1 LSLPRRIA
9 VSSRFEGVTSVLF
22 SAFVPLYRKILA
34 SSLLLLFVALL
45 IVPMTWAAD
54 DFVTY
59 PLLATDY
66 RSIKV
71 FDNRGRFVGRLLAE
85 QRYWTPL
92 SRIPLFLQQAVVAV
106 EDTRFYEHGGID
118 VRGIARALVK
128 DVINRNLAQGGST
141 ITQQLI
147 KNRYLSGE
155 KTIDRKVKEGF
166 MAVEYEKK
174 YSKAQILEM
183 YFNEIYYGNGAW
195 GIAAAARLYFD
206 KNPEELNDAECA
218 LLAGVPKNPGRYNP
232 AGESASVNAR
242 RDVVLK
248 RMADLEI
255 ITAQK
260 QQQLRAQRVTVTPR
274 GQAPYYLNHIRS
286 KLIERYGA
294 QVIEDGRM
302 EITAALDLDLQKL
315 AEKTLRE
322 KMQGRD
328 PALQGALVNLDPAT
342 GNILAAVGGIDFA
355 KSSYNR
361 AFFAQRQPGSAIKP
375 LIFATALEAGYTA
388 SDIWDDTPVAYSR
401 GDGKSWTPRN
411 YGNETFGA
419 LSLRQALAHS
429 NNVITVKLLEAI
441 GVQSFVDF
449 AGQLGLP
456 LRARHDL
463 SLALGTEEV
472 TLVELVQAYAPFA
485 NSGLQPEL
493 RTILRIV
500 DRQRNEV
507 TEFAPILTPVV
518 DPAAAYVT
526 TSMLQDVLKYG
537 TAKSLANF
545 SQQRPA
551 AGKTGTTDDYRD
563 AWFIGYTPQLVTG
576 VWVGYDQPKPGGRG
590 FTGGAICAPIW
601 EGFMRSA
608 LAGKE
613 AVDFV
618 VPESVV
624 SVNIDPVTGYIA
636 TTDCPQTYDEVYI
649 AGTEPTLLCPEHGG
663 DPLPPEP
670 PRPESDVNAES
681 AGAEFSWDNLLQ
693 LFSPNQKSE
702 P

>member
-1 LSLPRRIA
+1 M
-9 VSSRFEGVTSVLF
+9 F

-45 IVPMTWAAD
+45 IVPMTRAAD

-59 PLLATDY
+59 PLLAADY

-85 QRYWTPL
+85 QRYWAPL
-92 SRIPLFLQQAVVAV
+92 HRIPLFLQQAVVAV

-128 DVINRNLAQGGST
+128 DVMNRNLAEGGST

-155 KTIDRKVKEGF
+155 KTIDRKVQEGF
-166 MAVEYEKK
+166 MAVEFEKK

-232 AGESASVNAR
+232 AGETVHVNGR

-248 RMADLEI
+248 RMAELKI

-260 QQQLRAQRVTVTPR
+260 QQLLRAQRVTVTPR

-294 QVIEDGRM
+294 QVLEVGRM
-302 EITAALDLDLQKL
+302 EITAALDLDLQQL

-322 KMQGRD
+322 KMKGRD
-328 PALQGALVNLDPAT
+328 PALQGALVSLDPAT
-342 GNILAAVGGIDFA
+342 GNVLAAVGGVDFA

-375 LIFATALEAGYTA
+375 VIYAAALEAGYTA
-388 SDIWDDTPVAYSR
+388 SDIWDDTPVSYPR

-411 YGNETFGA
+411 YGGEAFGS
-419 LSLRQALAHS
+419 LPLRQALAHS

-441 GVQSFVDF
+441 GVQTYVDF

-472 TLVELVQAYAPFA
+472 TLVELVQAYAPLA
-485 NSGLQPEL
+485 NNGQRPDVQ
-493 RTILRIV
+493 TILRIV
-500 DRQRNEV
+500 DHQRQVV
-507 TEFAPILTPVV
+507 TEFAPILAPVL
-518 DPAAAYVT
+518 DPAVAYVT
-526 TSMLQDVLKYG
+526 TSMLQDVLTYG

-545 SQQRPA
+545 SRQRPA

-576 VWVGYDQPKPGGRG
+576 VWVGYDQPKPGGKG
-590 FTGGAICAPIW
+590 FTGGALCAPIW
-601 EGFMRSA
+601 ESFMRSA

-613 AVDFV
+613 ALDFV
-618 VPESVV
+618 PPETVV
-624 SVNIDPVTGYIA
+624 TINVDPITGYIA
-636 TTDCPQTYDEVYI
+636 TTDCPATHDEVFI
-649 AGTEPTLLCPEHGG
+649 VGTEPTLLCPEHGG
-663 DPLPPEP
+663 DPLPPLP
-670 PRPESDVNAES
+670 PPVLEAAGSELATPEAPAAPDGDES
-681 AGAEFSWDNLLQ
+681 SWNILK
-693 LFSPNQKSE
+693 LFSPKKKSE

>member
-1 LSLPRRIA
+1 MPFSSVLKELPR
-9 VSSRFEGVTSVLF
+9 VLF
-22 SAFVPLYRKILA
+22 SVVVSLRRKLPV
-34 SSLLLLFVALL
+34 SCLLFLAATLLFASALR
-45 IVPMTWAAD
+45 AAD

-59 PLLATDY
+59 PLLAPDY

-85 QRYWTPL
+85 ERYWTPL
-92 SRIPLFLQQAVVAV
+92 QRIPLFLQQAVVAV

-128 DVINRNLAQGGST
+128 DVMNRNLAQGGST

-206 KNPEELNDAECA
+206 KNPEELSDAECA

-232 AGESASVNAR
+232 AGERASVNGR

-260 QQQLRAQRVTVTPR
+260 QQLLRAQQVTVTPR
-274 GQAPYYLNHIRS
+274 GQAPYYLNHIRG

-302 EITAALDLDLQKL
+302 EITAALDLDLQQL

-322 KMQGRD
+322 KMKGRD
-328 PALQGALVNLDPAT
+328 PALQGALVSLDPVT
-342 GNILAAVGGIDFA
+342 GNVLAAVGGVDFA

-375 LIFATALEAGYTA
+375 LIFAAALEAGYSA
-388 SDIWDDTPVAYSR
+388 SDLWDDTPVTYPR
-401 GDGKSWTPRN
+401 GDGKNWTPRN
-411 YGNETFGA
+411 YGNEVFGY

-441 GVQSFVDF
+441 GVTAFVDF
-449 AGQLGLP
+449 ASQLGLP
-456 LRARHDL
+456 LRAQHDL
-463 SLALGTEEV
+463 SFALGTEEV
-472 TLVELVQAYAPFA
+472 TLVELVQAYAPLA
-485 NSGLQPEL
+485 NSGLRPEL
-493 RTILRIV
+493 HTILRIV

-507 TEFAPILTPVV
+507 TEFAPILAPVI
-518 DPAAAYVT
+518 DPGAAYVT

-563 AWFIGYTPQLVTG
+563 AWFIGYTPQIVTG

-590 FTGGAICAPIW
+590 FTGGAISAPIW
-601 EGFMRSA
+601 ESFMRSA

-613 AVDFV
+613 VVDFA
-618 VPESVV
+618 VPESVI
-624 SVNIDPVTGYIA
+624 SVNIDPSTGYIA
-636 TTDCPQTYDEVYI
+636 TIACPETYDEVYI
-649 AGTEPTLLCPEHGG
+649 AGTEPTLLCPDHGG
-663 DPLPPEP
+663 DPLPPAP
-670 PRPESDVNAES
+670 PVDPDALEMPESEES
-681 AGAEFSWDNLLQ
+681 AGEESSWDNFLK
-693 LFSPNQKSE
+693 LFTPNKKSE

>member
-1 LSLPRRIA
+1 
-9 VSSRFEGVTSVLF
+9 LF

-34 SSLLLLFVALL
+34 SSLLLLLAVSLL
-45 IVPMTWAAD
+45 APATQAAD
-54 DFVTY
+54 DFVAY
-59 PLLATDY
+59 PLLAPDY

-71 FDNRGRFVGRLLAE
+71 FDNRGRFVGRLLPE

-92 SRIPLFLQQAVVAV
+92 HRIPLFLQQAVVAV

-128 DVINRNLAQGGST
+128 DVMNRNLAQGGST

-232 AGESASVNAR
+232 AGEIASVNGR

-294 QVIEDGRM
+294 QVIEEGRM
-302 EITAALDLDLQKL
+302 EITAALDLDLQQL

-322 KMQGRD
+322 KMKGRD
-328 PALQGALVNLDPAT
+328 PGLQGAIVSLDPAT
-342 GNILAAVGGIDFA
+342 GNVLAAVGGIDFA

-361 AFFAQRQPGSAIKP
+361 AFFAKRQPGSAIKP
-375 LIFATALEAGYTA
+375 LIFAAALEAGYTA
-388 SDIWDDTPVAYSR
+388 SDLWDDTPVTYPR
-401 GDGKSWTPRN
+401 GDGKVWTPRN
-411 YGNETFGA
+411 YGNEAFGS

-429 NNVITVKLLEAI
+429 NNVITVKLLDAI
-441 GVQSFVDF
+441 GVQTFVNF
-449 AGQLGLP
+449 AGRLGLP

-472 TLVELVQAYAPFA
+472 TLVELVQAYAPLA
-485 NSGLQPEL
+485 NSGLRPDV

-500 DRQRNEV
+500 DRQRNAV
-507 TEFAPILTPVV
+507 TEFAPILAPVL
-518 DPAAAYVT
+518 DPGAAYVT

-576 VWVGYDQPKPGGRG
+576 VWVGYDQPKPGGKG

-601 EGFMRSA
+601 EGFMRPA

-613 AVDFV
+613 AVDFA
-618 VPESVV
+618 VPDSVV
-624 SVNIDPVTGYIA
+624 SINIDPTTGYLA
-636 TTDCPQTYDEVYI
+636 ATDCPKTQDEHFI
-649 AGTEPTLLCPEHGG
+649 IGTEPTLLCPDHGG
-663 DPLPPEP
+663 DPLPPRP
-670 PRPESDVNAES
+670 LPDPDAVVLPESEES
-681 AGAEFSWDNLLQ
+681 AGAESAWDNLLK
-693 LFSPNQKSE
+693 LFSPNKKSE

>member
-1 LSLPRRIA
+1 LLS
-9 VSSRFEGVTSVLF
+9 V
-22 SAFVPLYRKILA
+22 FVPLYRKVLV
-34 SSLLLLFVALL
+34 SSLLLLLTALIFVPVIRAE
-45 IVPMTWAAD
+45 D

-59 PLLATDY
+59 PLLAADY

-71 FDNRGRFVGRLLAE
+71 FDNRGRFVGRLLPE

-92 SRIPLFLQQAVVAV
+92 KRIPLFLQQAVVAV

-128 DVINRNLAQGGST
+128 DVMNRNLAEGGST

-155 KTIDRKVKEGF
+155 KTIDRKVKEGI
-166 MAVEYEKK
+166 MAVDFEKK

-183 YFNEIYYGNGAW
+183 YFNEIYFGNGAW

-206 KNPEELNDAECA
+206 KNPEELNDAECV

-232 AGESASVNAR
+232 AGEAGHVNGR

-255 ITAQK
+255 ITV
-260 QQQLRAQRVTVTPR
+260 QQQQLLRAQRVTVTPR
-274 GQAPYYLNHIRS
+274 GQAPYYLNHLRS

-294 QVIEDGRM
+294 QVIEAGGM
-302 EITAALDLDLQKL
+302 EITAALDLDLQQL

-322 KMQGRD
+322 RMKGRD
-328 PALQGALVNLDPAT
+328 PELQGAIVSLDPAT
-342 GNILAAVGGIDFA
+342 GNVLAAVGGVDFA
-355 KSSYNR
+355 SSSYNR
-361 AFFAQRQPGSAIKP
+361 AFFAERQPGSAIKP
-375 LIFATALEAGYTA
+375 LIYAAALEQGYTP
-388 SDIWDDTPVAYSR
+388 SDIWDDTPVSYPR
-401 GDGKSWTPRN
+401 DEGGSWTPRN
-411 YGNETFGA
+411 YGGEVFGP
-419 LSLRQALAHS
+419 LPLRQALAHS
-429 NNVITVKLLEAI
+429 NNVITVKLLAAI
-441 GVQSFVDF
+441 GVQTFVDF

-472 TLVELVQAYAPFA
+472 TLVELVQAYAPLA
-485 NSGLQPEL
+485 NGGRRPDV

-500 DRQRNEV
+500 DRQRNVV
-507 TEFAPILTPVV
+507 TEFAPIFAPVL
-518 DPAAAYVT
+518 DPAVAYVT

-537 TAKSLANF
+537 TAKSLAAF
-545 SQQRPA
+545 SRERPA

-563 AWFIGYTPQLVTG
+563 AWFIGYTPQIITG
-576 VWVGYDQPKPGGRG
+576 VWVGYDQPKPGGKG

-601 EGFMRSA
+601 ESFMRSA
-608 LAGKE
+608 LAGQE
-613 AVDFV
+613 VVDFAPPETV
-618 VPESVV
+618 VTI
-624 SVNIDPVTGYIA
+624 NIDPTTGYIA
-636 TTDCPQTYDEVYI
+636 TSDCPETRDEVYI
-649 AGTEPTLLCPEHGG
+649 VGSEPTLLCPEHGG
-663 DPLPPEP
+663 DPLPPLP
-670 PRPESDVNAES
+670 PPVPESAANELAIPEAVVVP
-681 AGAEFSWDNLLQ
+681 AGAESSWDNIRK
-693 LFSPNQKSE
+693 LFSPNKKSN

>member
-1 LSLPRRIA
+1 
-9 VSSRFEGVTSVLF
+9 LF
-22 SAFVPLYRKILA
+22 SVFVQLRSKVFV
-34 SSLLLLFVALL
+34 SSLLVLLAVSVLVSA
-45 IVPMTWAAD
+45 TQAAD

-71 FDNRGRFVGRLLAE
+71 FDHRGRFVGRLLPE

-92 SRIPLFLQQAVVAV
+92 QRIPLFLQQAVVAV

-128 DVINRNLAQGGST
+128 DVINRNLAEGGST

-147 KNRYLSGE
+147 KNRYLTGE

-232 AGESASVNAR
+232 AGEAASVNGR

-255 ITAQK
+255 ITVQK
-260 QQQLRAQRVTVTPR
+260 QQLLRAQRVTVTPR
-274 GQAPYYLNHIRS
+274 GQASYYLNHIRS
-286 KLIERYGA
+286 ILIERYGA
-294 QVIEDGRM
+294 QVIEEGGM
-302 EITAALDLDLQKL
+302 EITAALDLDLQQL

-328 PALQGALVNLDPAT
+328 PGLQGAIVSLDPAT
-342 GNILAAVGGIDFA
+342 GNVLAAVGGVDFA

-361 AFFAQRQPGSAIKP
+361 AFFAKRQPGSAIKP
-375 LIFATALEAGYTA
+375 LIFAAALEAGYSA
-388 SDIWDDTPVAYSR
+388 SDIWDDTPVAYPR
-401 GDGKSWTPRN
+401 GDGKVWTPRN
-411 YGNETFGA
+411 YGNEVFGS
-419 LSLRQALAHS
+419 LPLRQALAHS
-429 NNVITVKLLEAI
+429 NNVITVKLLDAI
-441 GVQSFVDF
+441 GVPTFVNF
-449 AGQLGLP
+449 ASQLGLP

-472 TLVELVQAYAPFA
+472 TLVELVQAYAPLA
-485 NSGLQPEL
+485 NSGLRPDV

-507 TEFAPILTPVV
+507 TEFAPILAPVI
-518 DPAAAYVT
+518 DPAVAYVT
-526 TSMLQDVLKYG
+526 TSMLQDVLRYG

-563 AWFIGYTPQLVTG
+563 AWFIGYTPQIVTG
-576 VWVGYDQPKPGGRG
+576 VWVGYDQPKPGGKG

-601 EGFMRSA
+601 EGFMRPA

-613 AVDFV
+613 VVDFA
-618 VPESVV
+618 VPDSVV
-624 SVNIDPVTGYIA
+624 SVNIDPTTGYIA
-636 TTDCPQTYDEVYI
+636 TTDCPKTHDEVYI
-649 AGTEPTLLCPEHGG
+649 AGTEPTLLCPDNGG
-663 DPLPPEP
+663 DPLPPLP
-670 PRPESDVNAES
+670 PVDPDALVVPESEES
-681 AGAEFSWDNLLQ
+681 AGESSWDNLLK
-693 LFSPNQKSE
+693 LFSPHK
-702 P
+702 

>member
-1 LSLPRRIA
+1 ML
-9 VSSRFEGVTSVLF
+9 
-22 SAFVPLYRKILA
+22 SAFVSMYRKILA
-34 SSLLLLFVALL
+34 SSFLLLLVVSVLASA
-45 IVPMTWAAD
+45 TQAAD

-71 FDNRGRFVGRLLAE
+71 FDNRGRFVGRLLPE

-92 SRIPLFLQQAVVAV
+92 QRIPLFLQQAVVAV

-118 VRGIARALVK
+118 IRGIARALVK
-128 DVINRNLAQGGST
+128 DVINRNLAEGGST

-155 KTIDRKVKEGF
+155 KTIDRKVQEGL

-174 YSKAQILEM
+174 YSKVQILEM

-232 AGESASVNAR
+232 AGESASVNGR

-294 QVIEDGRM
+294 QVIETGRM
-302 EITAALDLDLQKL
+302 EITAALDLDLQQL

-322 KMQGRD
+322 KMKGRD
-328 PALQGALVNLDPAT
+328 PALQGALVSLDPVT
-342 GNILAAVGGIDFA
+342 GNVLAAVGGVDYA

-375 LIFATALEAGYTA
+375 LIFAAALEAGYSA
-388 SDIWDDTPVAYSR
+388 SDLWDDTPVTYPR
-401 GDGKSWTPRN
+401 GDGKNWTPRN
-411 YGNETFGA
+411 YGNEAFGY
-419 LSLRQALAHS
+419 LPLRQALAHS

-441 GVQSFVDF
+441 GVPTFVNF
-449 AGQLGLP
+449 ASQLGLP

-472 TLVELVQAYAPFA
+472 TLVELVQAYAPLA
-485 NSGLQPEL
+485 NNGLRPDL

-507 TEFAPILTPVV
+507 TEFAPILAPVI
-518 DPAAAYVT
+518 DPRAAYIT
-526 TSMLQDVLKYG
+526 TSMLQDVLSYG

-576 VWVGYDQPKPGGRG
+576 VWVGYDQPKPGGKG

-601 EGFMRSA
+601 EGFMRPA

-613 AVDFV
+613 VVDFA

-624 SVNIDPVTGYIA
+624 SVNIDPTTGYIA
-636 TTDCPQTYDEVYI
+636 TIDCPQTHDEVYI

-663 DPLPPEP
+663 DPLPPAP
-670 PRPESDVNAES
+670 PLDPEALLPESEES
-681 AGAEFSWDNLLQ
+681 AGAESTWDNFLQ
-693 LFSPNQKSE
+693 LFSPNKKSE

>member
-1 LSLPRRIA
+1 M
-9 VSSRFEGVTSVLF
+9 SSAL
-22 SAFVPLYRKILA
+22 VPLYRKVLA
-34 SSLLLLFVALL
+34 SSLLLLLAALL
-45 IVPMTWAAD
+45 IVPMTRAAD

-71 FDNRGRFVGRLLAE
+71 FDNRGRFVGRLLPE

-92 SRIPLFLQQAVVAV
+92 QRIPLFLQQAVVAV

-232 AGESASVNAR
+232 AGEITSVNGR

-294 QVIEDGRM
+294 QVIEEGRM
-302 EITAALDLDLQKL
+302 EITAALDLDLQQL

-322 KMQGRD
+322 KMKERD
-328 PALQGALVNLDPAT
+328 PALQGAIVSLDPAT
-342 GNILAAVGGIDFA
+342 GNVLAAVGGVDFA
-355 KSSYNR
+355 KSTYNR
-361 AFFAQRQPGSAIKP
+361 AFFARRQPGSAIKP
-375 LIFATALEAGYTA
+375 LIFAAALETGYSA
-388 SDIWDDTPVAYSR
+388 SDLWDDSPVAYPR
-401 GDGKSWTPRN
+401 GEGGSWTPRN
-411 YGNETFGA
+411 YGNEAFGS
-419 LSLRQALAHS
+419 LPLRQALAHS

-441 GVQSFVDF
+441 GVPTFVNF
-449 AGQLGLP
+449 ASQLGLP

-472 TLVELVQAYAPFA
+472 TLVELVQAYAPLA
-485 NSGLQPEL
+485 NSGLRPDV

-507 TEFAPILTPVV
+507 TEFAPILAPVI
-518 DPAAAYVT
+518 DPAVAYVT
-526 TSMLQDVLKYG
+526 TSMLQDVLRYG

-563 AWFIGYTPQLVTG
+563 AWFIGYTPQIVTG
-576 VWVGYDQPKPGGRG
+576 VWVGYDQPKPGGKG

-601 EGFMRSA
+601 EGFMRPA

-613 AVDFV
+613 AVDFA
-618 VPESVV
+618 VPDGVV
-624 SVNIDPVTGYIA
+624 SVNIDPTTGYLA
-636 TTDCPQTYDEVYI
+636 TIDCPQTLDEVYI
-649 AGTEPTLLCPEHGG
+649 VGTEPTLLCPDHGG
-663 DPLPPEP
+663 DPLPPLP
-670 PRPESDVNAES
+670 PVDPDTLMVPESEEAAGAES
-681 AGAEFSWDNLLQ
+681 AWDNLLK
-693 LFSPNQKSE
+693 LFSPNKKSE

>member
-1 LSLPRRIA
+1 M
-9 VSSRFEGVTSVLF
+9 F
-22 SAFVPLYRKILA
+22 SAFVPRSGKIPT
-34 SSLLLLFVALL
+34 LLLFHLVAIL
-45 IVPMTWAAD
+45 ILAVPLRAED

-59 PLLATDY
+59 PLLQDGY
-66 RSIKV
+66 RSTKV
-71 FDNRGRFVGRLLAE
+71 FDKHGRFVGRILPE
-85 QRYWTPL
+85 QRYWAPL
-92 SRIPLFLQQAVVAV
+92 NRIPLFLQQAVVAV

-147 KNRYLSGE
+147 KNRYLTGE

-206 KNPEELNDAECA
+206 KNPEELNEAECA

-232 AGESASVNAR
+232 AGESASVNGR

-248 RMADLEI
+248 RMVDLEI

-286 KLIERYGA
+286 KLIERYGD
-294 QVIEDGRM
+294 QVVEEGGM
-302 EITAALDLDLQKL
+302 EITAALDLDLQQL

-322 KMQGRD
+322 KMKGRD
-328 PALQGALVNLDPAT
+328 PELQGALLSLDPVS
-342 GNILAAVGGIDFA
+342 GNVLAAVGGVDFA

-375 LIFATALEAGYTA
+375 LIYAAALEAGYSA
-388 SDIWDDTPVAYSR
+388 SDLWDDTPAAYPR
-401 GDGKSWTPRN
+401 GEGGSWIPRN
-411 YGNETFGA
+411 YGNETFGS
-419 LSLRQALAHS
+419 LPLRQALAHS
-429 NNVITVKLLEAI
+429 NNIITVKLLDAI
-441 GVQSFVDF
+441 GVQTFVDF
-449 AGQLGLP
+449 ARQLGLP

-472 TLVELVQAYAPFA
+472 TLVELVQAYAPLA
-485 NSGLQPEL
+485 NGGLRPAL

-500 DRQRNEV
+500 DHQRNAV
-507 TEFAPILTPVV
+507 TEFPPILAPVLE
-518 DPAAAYVT
+518 PAVAYVT
-526 TSMLQDVLKYG
+526 TNILQDVLRYG
-537 TAKSLANF
+537 TAKSLAAF
-545 SQQRPA
+545 SHTRPA

-563 AWFIGYTPQLVTG
+563 AWFIGYTPQLITG
-576 VWVGYDQPKPGGRG
+576 VWVGYDQPKPGGKG

-601 EGFMRSA
+601 QSFMSSA
-608 LAGKE
+608 LAGQNV
-613 AVDFV
+613 VDFLPPETV
-618 VPESVV
+618 VTI
-624 SVNIDPVTGYIA
+624 NIDPATGYIA
-636 TTDCPQTYDEVYI
+636 TTECPETLDEVYI
-649 AGTEPTLLCPEHGG
+649 SGSEPHLLCPDHGG
-663 DPLPPEP
+663 DPLPPLP
-670 PRPESDVNAES
+670 PPAVPQNEVPP
-681 AGAEFSWDNLLQ
+681 L
-693 LFSPNQKSE
+693 SE
-702 P
+702 PTLLPGEKEPS